1 MLDQQQYWANP
12 ALLSASDYV
21 PRSVHTNRAA
31 ADVAHPGHT
40 HVTLVR
46 RGNGPVRGG
55 ACDLRCTTSHTRTRD
70 GGVHTSEFQP
80 SSKREPAFGPPF
92 GRANLYGEA
101 GLQAWLAY
109 LRPDTRL
116 PRLDFALTP
125 IRGGLLALLPQAMLH
140 LQLVES
146 LQSFEAADVVD

>member
-1 MLDQQQYWANP
+1 VAHYIR
-12 ALLSASDYV
+12 ALVTVECTPSDY
-21 PRSVHTNRAA
+21 
-31 ADVAHPGHT
+31 
-40 HVTLVR
+40 
-46 RGNGPVRGG
+46 
-55 ACDLRCTTSHTRTRD
+55 
-70 GGVHTSEFQP
+70 QP

-116 PRLDFALTP
+116 PHLDFALTP

-140 LQLVES
+140 LQHFGRKS
-146 LQSFEAADVVD
+146 A